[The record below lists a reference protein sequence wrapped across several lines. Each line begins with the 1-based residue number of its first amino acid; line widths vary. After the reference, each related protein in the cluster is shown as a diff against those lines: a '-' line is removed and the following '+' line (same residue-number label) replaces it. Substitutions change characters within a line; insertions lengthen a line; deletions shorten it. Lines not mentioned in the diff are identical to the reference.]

1 MKHLAKATLSDPQV
15 VFLALLAVVLLA
27 ISLPP
32 LLGAPSPRLLGRPTL
47 SGGIVE
53 FALLAA
59 FGVVVGA
66 YGTLIGAGGGFLM
79 VPVML
84 VVLGMTPQRA
94 AGTSLAVVFLNALSG
109 TLSYLKQGRV
119 DVGTGWQF
127 ALATVPGSILG
138 AYLSVILT
146 AQLFEVMFGLML
158 IGLSL
163 FLVIRPGGEAE
174 GSAQAAVGRFDV
186 HRRLVDAHGVI
197 YVYSYNRLYGLLLSF
212 GVGFLSSIFGIGGGV
227 IHVPAMVHLFGFPAH
242 VASATSHLILAISSS
257 VGAATHMGL
266 GHVDLWTAVPLGLGV
281 IFGAQLGAALS
292 RRLRGS
298 LIVRLLSLALALVG
312 LRLLLL

>member
-1 MKHLAKATLSDPQV
+1 MKHLAKVSLSDPQV
-15 VFLALLAVVLLA
+15 VLLVLLAVVLLA

-32 LLGAPSPRLLGRPTL
+32 LLGAPQPRLLGQPTL

-59 FGVVVGA
+59 FGVVVGC

-84 VVLGMTPQRA
+84 LILGMTPQRA
-94 AGTSLAVVFLNALSG
+94 VGTSLAVVFLNALSG
-109 TLSYLKQGRV
+109 TLSYLRQGRV
-119 DVGTGWQF
+119 DVSTGWQF

-138 AYLSVILT
+138 AFLSVFLT
-146 AQLFEVMFGLML
+146 TRVFQLVFGLML

-163 FLVIRPGGEAE
+163 FLVFRPGGEAE
-174 GSAQAAVGRFDV
+174 LVIPGSVGRFDV
-186 HRRLVDAHGVI
+186 HRRLVDAHGVT
-197 YVYSYNRLYGLLLSF
+197 YTYSYNRICGLLLSF

-242 VASATSHLILAISSS
+242 VASATSHFILAVSSS
-257 VGAATHMGL
+257 VGAATHLGL
-266 GHVDLWTAVPLGLGV
+266 GHVDLWTAVPLGLGA

-298 LIVRLLSLALALVG
+298 IIVRLLSLALALVG
-312 LRLLLL
+312 LRLLTL